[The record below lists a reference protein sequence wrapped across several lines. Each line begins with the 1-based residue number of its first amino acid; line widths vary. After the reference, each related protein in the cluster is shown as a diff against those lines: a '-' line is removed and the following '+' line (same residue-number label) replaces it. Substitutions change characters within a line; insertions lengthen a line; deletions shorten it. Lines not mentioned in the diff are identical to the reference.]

1 MRGSQT
7 FEWLSSGVVDLLGQ
21 AHKGSVM
28 TLQDKVKRTIEKYQM
43 IMPGDYLL
51 VAVSGGPDSV
61 ALLHLLYDLRRELEL
76 HLEVA
81 HLEHGIRGPEA
92 QADARFVAELAQ
104 QLGLPFHLK
113 EVNLHQIKSAAGK
126 GNLEA
131 LARAE
136 RYRFFTAVSRERKLD
151 KIATAHSQDDQAET
165 VLMWLLRG
173 SGLRGLGGMP
183 PTHPLEENG
192 IGSAGGL
199 TVIRPLLDVSRA
211 EIEEYLN
218 EKHLTF
224 RLDRSNQD
232 TGFLRN
238 WIRLKLIPQLKE
250 KMDRH
255 LSGRLAQQ
263 AELIREEE
271 KFLDDLAHAE
281 LDRIRSREGIDRG
294 ALLKNSKALQRRLL
308 RLWIEG
314 IRGHL
319 RSLNFQHIEALLE
332 LITDGPPQGSLSI
345 PGGWQLVKEY
355 GTLRLD
361 KQPRRIR
368 QQCICYSYN
377 LRVGEDLP
385 IQEAGVVIQSRKIS
399 APFPKLPDNFMDV
412 FFDVASLGSD
422 LILRNF
428 RHGDRLQPL
437 GMAGHKKV
445 KELFIEKKLP
455 LSVRASLPLLVLG
468 DEVIW
473 IPGYGRSELGKVT
486 SATKAI
492 LHLKAVTVAN

>member
-1 MRGSQT
+1 M
-7 FEWLSSGVVDLLGQ
+7 DLRR
-21 AHKGSVM
+21 
-28 TLQDKVKRTIEKYQM
+28 KVREFIEKHRLVSA
-43 IMPGDYLL
+43 GDSVL
-51 VAVSGGPDSV
+51 VGVSGGPDSV
-61 ALLHLLYDLRRELEL
+61 ALLHLLYDLREELEL
-76 HLEVA
+76 LLEVA
-81 HLEHGIRGPEA
+81 HLEHGIRGEEA
-92 QADARFVAELAQ
+92 REDARFVAELAEK
-104 QLGLPFHLK
+104 LRLPFHLK
-113 EVNLHQIKSAAGK
+113 GVNLHQIKSAAGK

-136 RYRFFTAVSRERKLD
+136 RYLFFAAVSRERNLS
-151 KIATAHSQDDQAET
+151 KIATAHTQDDQAET
-165 VLMWLLRG
+165 VLMWILRG
-173 SGLRGLGGMP
+173 SGMKGLGGMP
-183 PTHPLEENG
+183 PIHQLDGNG
-192 IGSAGGL
+192 IESAGGL
-199 TVIRPLLDVSRA
+199 AVIRPLLDVSRA

-224 RLDRSNQD
+224 RLDRSNLD
-232 TGFLRN
+232 PSFLRN

-255 LSGRLAQQ
+255 LPGRLAQQ

-281 LDRIRSREGIDRG
+281 LDRIRIREGIDSG
-294 ALLKNSKALQRRLL
+294 ALLKCGKALQRRLL

-319 RSLNFQHIEALLE
+319 RGLDFQHIEALLD
-332 LITDGPPQGSLSI
+332 LITNGPPQGSLSI

-361 KQPRRIR
+361 KQSRRIR
-368 QQCICYSYN
+368 QQCVCYSYN
-377 LRVGEDLP
+377 LRVGEDLH
-385 IQEAGVVIQSRKIS
+385 IQEAGLVIQSRKIL
-399 APFPKLPDNFMDV
+399 APFPKLPDNFIEV
-412 FFDVASLGSD
+412 FVDIASLGSD

-473 IPGYGRSELGKVT
+473 IPGYGRSEVGKVT

-492 LHLKAVTVAN
+492 LHLKAVPIAN